1 MRLLP
6 RFGLQDL
13 YDGLSTKNENELV
26 TTVSCFSNLC
36 FDGTVNLTSF
46 SSWTLILYFRLFVHY

>member
-13 YDGLSTKNENELV
+13 HDGLSTKNENELV

-36 FDGTVNLTSF
+36 FDGTVNLTYIFFFMDFYS
-46 SSWTLILYFRLFVHY
+46 LF